1 MWQFPKRRVRISQ
14 PTDIDDI
21 NDNFREIQR
30 KAGALNEHDFIDNA
44 FPSKTDVELGASIR
58 VGSIAISEDP
68 GFTTG
73 TGPTVPGGASVEIP
87 NTKSWAEVLAFEVQ
101 TESSP
106 LWMIASFTQL
116 YITASAFLSGLQ
128 FALEVDGSIIYESMT
143 GKTGTDEEDFC
154 LSPKYN
160 RGTSIDCI
168 VPVVRGNHIVRL
180 VGRRVGPIYNADE
193 RYFISSGELIC
204 IELRR

>member
-1 MWQFPKRRVRISQ
+1 MWQFPKRRVKTGQ
-14 PTDIDDI
+14 PVDIDDV

-30 KAGALNEHDFIDNA
+30 KAGDLNEHDFIDDA
-44 FPSKTDVELGASIR
+44 FSSKTDVELGASVR

-73 TGPTVPGGASVEIP
+73 SGPAIPGGASVEIP
-87 NTKSWAEVLAFEVQ
+87 NTKSWTEVLAFEIQ

-106 LWMIASFTQL
+106 LWIIASFTQL
-116 YITASAFLSGLQ
+116 YVTASAFLSGLQ
-128 FALEVDGSIIYESMT
+128 FALEIDGSIIYESMT
-143 GKTGTDEEDFC
+143 GKTGTDEEDYC
-154 LSPKYN
+154 LSPQYN

-168 VPVVRGNHIVRL
+168 IPVVRGNHTARL
-180 VGRRVGPIYNADE
+180 VARRAGSIYNADE